1 MNPKHKFIAVVFG
14 PLFNFFETSLKLSP
28 YFVCTILIFLVAIP
42 IFKTKSKTDLDL
54 IRKALIILALLIG
67 LIFGVIDTLKIRD
80 VI

>member
-1 MNPKHKFIAVVFG
+1 
-14 PLFNFFETSLKLSP
+14 
-28 YFVCTILIFLVAIP
+28 LIFLVAIP